1 MLNSLEESFLQAC
14 KVGDIEAVRLAISLN
29 VDVNCQHGWALR
41 RAVRYNH
48 PEIWDS
54 LLLHGS
60 IQVNLQNQYGLTA
73 LHTACRFNVPSAV
86 TDLLRH
92 PSICVNEKTV
102 LGSTPLMVAAK
113 YARKQALEVL
123 IRDKRV
129 DLDSVDSVNRMLED
143 AVGAAL
149 ETVAEG
155 DINTIHQIIQEE
167 RKRRKDEE
175 GRRNSLEEE
184 LIIVDGHHRNKVFDK
199 IKELVDE
206 LRELH
211 KREIQKLQN
220 SQENESHHFQSRLD
234 SELQKFF
241 RKQDQ
246 ERLHFMEKCTAEK
259 EAFNYRQKV
268 ELARLLRK
276 QEEETLFLQG
286 ASCRSAEA
294 EATLSAFC
302 SSTALGPPPPV
313 SRRGPGMVTAQENR
327 PLLSQAGTGASGSV
341 ASVSPWDPSTP
352 DEGYLTSNKE
362 TELPDMINSARMELE
377 CPICL
382 EVMVPP
388 NRIWQCKSGHVI
400 CETCK
405 ERVRQ
410 EPGSQ
415 HAFCPTCKTAPFI
428 GRNLALERVSRSLFA
443 LK

>member
-1 MLNSLEESFLQAC
+1 MSSLEERFLQAC

-29 VDVNCQHGWALR
+29 VDVNCQQGWALR

-48 PEIWDS
+48 PQIWDS

-92 PSICVNEKTV
+92 PCISVNEKTV
-102 LGSTPLMVAAK
+102 LGSTPLMVATK

-129 DLDSVDSVNRMLED
+129 DLDTVDSLNRVLEE
-143 AVGAAL
+143 AIGAAL
-149 ETVAEG
+149 ETLAEQ
-155 DINTIHQIIQEE
+155 DIALIDQIIQEE
-167 RKRRKDEE
+167 RKRRKEEE

-184 LIIVDGHHRNKVFDK
+184 LIIVDGQHRNKVFDK

-206 LRELH
+206 LCELH
-211 KREIQKLQN
+211 KREIQKLQT
-220 SQENESHHFQSRLD
+220 SQEQDSQLFQARLD
-234 SELQKFF
+234 RELQKFF
-241 RKQDQ
+241 MKQDQ
-246 ERLHFMEKCTAEK
+246 ERLHFLEKCTAEK
-259 EAFNYRQKV
+259 EAFNYRQRV
-268 ELARLLRK
+268 ELTRLLKK

-286 ASCRSAEA
+286 ASCRSVES
-294 EATLSAFC
+294 EVNFSAFC
-302 SSTALGPPPPV
+302 PSSLGPPQPVFRKPIMMTGPDSRPP
-313 SRRGPGMVTAQENR
+313 
-327 PLLSQAGTGASGSV
+327 LSQAGTGTSGSV

-362 TELPDMINSARMELE
+362 TELPDMISSARRELE
-377 CPICL
+377 CPVCM
-382 EVMVPP
+382 EVMAPP

-405 ERVRQ
+405 ERVKT

-415 HAFCPTCKTAPFI
+415 NACPTCKTAPFI

-443 LK
+443 LH